1 MTHNI
6 SEFITSIGVSG
17 PLTATMISCARCL
30 VSPNFKVQSILRAIL
45 RDEIITW
52 HKKVREREVV
62 SASLE
67 NILSSSLQNQ
77 EDPNP
82 SGEIN
87 IDGNELINM
96 VNKAVNAVMGR
107 LQSNNDFINDF
118 INELN

>member
-1 MTHNI
+1 
-6 SEFITSIGVSG
+6 
-17 PLTATMISCARCL
+17 MISCARCL

-107 LQSNNDFINDF
+107 LQSNNYLINK
-118 INELN
+118 LN